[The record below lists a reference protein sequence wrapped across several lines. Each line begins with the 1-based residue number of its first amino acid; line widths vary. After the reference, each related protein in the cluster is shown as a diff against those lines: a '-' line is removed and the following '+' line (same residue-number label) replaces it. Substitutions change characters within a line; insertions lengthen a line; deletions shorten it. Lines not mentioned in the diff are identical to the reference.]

1 MAYKFQKGA
10 AIMSGALAQEGTL
23 EVLDDAGGLQGQ
35 MTSAGVVS
43 GSGNFQGGGTATFA
57 SSVTAGTSFII
68 GSADLNETDMEKL
81 DGITNGT
88 AAANKALVLSAD
100 KDIGTIR
107 NLTID
112 GVFTDGNY
120 TFDTSGN
127 VTGLG
132 TVACGAIT
140 STGNLGVT
148 GTITGDTSLT
158 LDAVTITTAEIGVLD
173 GVTPG
178 TAAASKALVLDA
190 SKDIAT
196 IRNLTIDGTF
206 SDGNYTFDTSGNVTG
221 LGTVACGA
229 VTSTAAVKGTDI
241 SGSASGSFGGPL
253 TVAGQANLNG
263 AIKPAGVAA
272 AVADVSADS
281 MFFLDGDG
289 LMKKESLVD
298 YAAAL
303 VASEPGFASSGGKL
317 QYDPNSLSAATPAS
331 GDALSF
337 VDSDDS
343 NIPKKATLDAFAGV
357 LAGGTGIAA
366 SGVQLSLD
374 LNELSAAAVD
384 VSADSIAIIDAD
396 DSNASKK
403 ESIVDLVAGM
413 AGAGLSASG
422 GQLSAA
428 GSGDSIS
435 VASVADTGTMAAGL
449 NYTAT
454 QGGAIAVSL
463 PAVAAAQDGDVVYL
477 KANSGTSS
485 TNKITVSCDTGDS
498 IDGVTNGTVIVESPF
513 ASVGFIYVHATTNW
527 SLI

>member
-23 EVLDDAGGLQGQ
+23 EVLDDANGLQAQ

-43 GSGNFQGGGTATFA
+43 GSGNFQGGASATFVT
-57 SSVTAGTSFII
+57 SVTAGSSFII
-68 GSADLNETDMEKL
+68 GSADLNEADMEKL
-81 DGITNGT
+81 DGITNGA
-88 AAANKALVLSAD
+88 AAANKALVLDAN

-127 VTGLG
+127 VSGLG
-132 TVACGAIT
+132 TVGCGAIT
-140 STGNLGVT
+140 SGGNLGVT

-158 LDAVTITTAEIGVLD
+158 LDAVTMTTAEMTTIT
-173 GVTPG
+173 GVTAG

-190 SKDIAT
+190 NKDIAT

-221 LGTVACGA
+221 LGTVGCGA
-229 VTSTAAVKGTDI
+229 VTSSGAVIGTSV
-241 SGSASGSFGGPL
+241 SGSGLVSGGTL
-253 TVAGQANLNG
+253 TIADAAILNG
-263 AIKPAGVAA
+263 TLKPAGVAA
-272 AVADVSADS
+272 AAITQADDS
-281 MFFLDGDG
+281 MFFLDSDG
-289 LMKKESLVD
+289 LMKKTTQVL

-303 VASEPGFASSGGKL
+303 VASEPGFASSNGKL
-317 QYDPNSLSAATPAS
+317 QFDPSSLSAATPAT

-343 NIPKKATLDAFAGV
+343 NIPKKATFDAFAGV
-357 LAGGTGIAA
+357 LAGGTGISA
-366 SGVQLSLD
+366 SGVALSLD
-374 LNELSAAAVD
+374 LNELTAAAVD
-384 VSADSIAIIDAD
+384 VSADSLAIIDAG

-403 ESIVDLVAGM
+403 ESIADLVSAM

-454 QGGAIAVSL
+454 QTGAIAVSL
-463 PAVAAAQDGDVVYL
+463 PAVAGAQDGDIIYL

-485 TNKITVSCDTGDS
+485 TNKITVSCDTGDKV
-498 IDGVTNGTVIVESPF
+498 DGVANGTVIVESPF

>member
-68 GSADLNETDMEKL
+68 GSADMSETDLEKL
-81 DGITNGT
+81 DDITNGV
-88 AAANKALVLSAD
+88 AAANKAVVLDNSKNIAT
-100 KDIGTIR
+100 IGTIGCGAITSTGASSMGSLDIGGTLACDTSFTLDAITINATELGYIDGVTAGTAAGSKALVLDANR
-107 NLTID
+107 GIGTIGNLTID
-112 GVFTDGNY
+112 GVFT
-120 TFDTSGN
+120 
-127 VTGLG
+127 
-132 TVACGAIT
+132 
-140 STGNLGVT
+140 
-148 GTITGDTSLT
+148 
-158 LDAVTITTAEIGVLD
+158 
-173 GVTPG
+173 
-178 TAAASKALVLDA
+178 
-190 SKDIAT
+190 
-196 IRNLTIDGTF
+196 
-206 SDGNYTFDTSGNVTG
+206 DGNYTFDTSGNVTG

-263 AIKPAGVAA
+263 ALKPAGVAA
-272 AVADVSADS
+272 AGISVADDS
-281 MFFLDGDG
+281 VFFLDADG
-289 LMKKESLVD
+289 LMKKTTQVL
-298 YAAAL
+298 YAQAL
-303 VASEPGFASSGGKL
+303 VASEPGFASAGGKL
-317 QYDPNSLSAATPAS
+317 QYDPNSLDNATPAS

-337 VDSDDS
+337 VDSNDS

-374 LNELSAAAVD
+374 LNELSAGIVD

-403 ESIVDLVAGM
+403 ESIVDLVASM

-435 VASVADTGTMAAGL
+435 VASVANAGTLAAGL

-454 QGGAIAVSL
+454 QGSAITVAL

-513 ASVGFIYVHATTNW
+513 ASVGFVYVHATTNW